1 MRKMKLDII
10 FVGSLALAAPAFSLA
25 EQQPF
30 PQAIRGSRE
39 LSGSSF
45 LCRWFP
51 RLCPQPDCPVVAP
64 VTSFELEKYT
74 EKSWYIHKQQ
84 VNPYQ
89 DEDSLFCVTATYND
103 DRDDG
108 LISVN
113 NYANKG
119 EVNGPSMGSSDS
131 AIGNFFGDLCSR
143 QIQENQGELQVAPC
157 FLNII
162 PGLFRQSAGPYWV
175 LAVGDDYEWAIVS
188 GGQPDVV
195 RQENPLQCSNKEGN
209 GFWDINGS
217 GLWLFTRSPE
227 RDDNVISTME
237 SKLQEMGVYTDL
249 LKDVEH
255 QDCLYEGANLK

>member
-1 MRKMKLDII
+1 M
-10 FVGSLALAAPAFSLA
+10 G
-25 EQQPF
+25 
-30 PQAIRGSRE
+30 
-39 LSGSSF
+39 
-45 LCRWFP
+45 
-51 RLCPQPDCPVVAP
+51 
-64 VTSFELEKYT
+64 
-74 EKSWYIHKQQ
+74 
-84 VNPYQ
+84 
-89 DEDSLFCVTATYND
+89 
-103 DRDDG
+103 
-108 LISVN
+108 
-113 NYANKG
+113 
-119 EVNGPSMGSSDS
+119 GSSDS

-195 RQENPLQCSNKEGN
+195 RQENPLQCSNKE
-209 GFWDINGS
+209 
-217 GLWLFTRSPE
+217 

-255 QDCLYEGANLK
+255 QDCL